1 MLAPT
6 RSPRS
11 RPHGAPAV
19 IWCTRAETSP
29 AAAAS
34 ARIETPS
41 ARAEASA
48 QARSR
53 SACSRRHA
61 ARDTRGSTHRQA
73 GHPVR
78 DRHADTLPLPTVF
91 SKLDGLTRF
100 LAPLLPEPFHARAI
114 DPSGFKPNR
123 RNRSASSTRPCLIS
137 WSARS
142 SASRHAA

>member
-1 MLAPT
+1 MPAPT

-19 IWCTRAETSP
+19 IWCTRAETRP

-34 ARIETPS
+34 VRIETPS

-61 ARDTRGSTHRQA
+61 ARDTRCSTRRSRRQA
-73 GHPVR
+73 AIRSVIV
-78 DRHADTLPLPTVF
+78 TLTPLQVF
-91 SKLDGLTRF
+91 S
-100 LAPLLPEPFHARAI
+100 
-114 DPSGFKPNR
+114 
-123 RNRSASSTRPCLIS
+123 
-137 WSARS
+137 
-142 SASRHAA
+142 

>member
-34 ARIETPS
+34 VRTETPS
-41 ARAEASA
+41 ARAQATA
-48 QARSR
+48 QVRSR

-61 ARDTRGSTHRQA
+61 ARDTRCSTRRSRRQA
-73 GHPVR
+73 AIRSVIV
-78 DRHADTLPLPTVF
+78 TLTPLQVF
-91 SKLDGLTRF
+91 S
-100 LAPLLPEPFHARAI
+100 
-114 DPSGFKPNR
+114 
-123 RNRSASSTRPCLIS
+123 
-137 WSARS
+137 
-142 SASRHAA
+142 

>member
-19 IWCTRAETSP
+19 IWCTRAGESR
-29 AAAAS
+29 AAAGS
-34 ARIETPS
+34 VRIETPS

-61 ARDTRGSTHRQA
+61 ARDTRRSRRQA
-73 GHPVR
+73 AIRSVIV
-78 DRHADTLPLPTVF
+78 TLTPLQVF
-91 SKLDGLTRF
+91 SELDSPGG
-100 LAPLLPEPFHARAI
+100 
-114 DPSGFKPNR
+114 SVR
-123 RNRSASSTRPCLIS
+123 RC
-137 WSARS
+137 
-142 SASRHAA
+142 

>member
-34 ARIETPS
+34 VRIETPS

-53 SACSRRHA
+53 SACSSRHA
-61 ARDTRGSTHRQA
+61 ARDTRCSTGRSRRQA
-73 GHPVR
+73 AIRSVIV
-78 DRHADTLPLPTVF
+78 TLTPLQVF
-91 SKLDGLTRF
+91 S
-100 LAPLLPEPFHARAI
+100 
-114 DPSGFKPNR
+114 
-123 RNRSASSTRPCLIS
+123 
-137 WSARS
+137 
-142 SASRHAA
+142 

>member
-6 RSPRS
+6 RSPWS

-34 ARIETPS
+34 VRIETPS

-53 SACSRRHA
+53 SPCSRRHA
-61 ARDTRGSTHRQA
+61 ARDTRCSTRRSRQA
-73 GHPVR
+73 AIRSVIV
-78 DRHADTLPLPTVF
+78 TLTPLQVF
-91 SKLDGLTRF
+91 SELDSQGGSVRRCCQH
-100 LAPLLPEPFHARAI
+100 PE
-114 DPSGFKPNR
+114 
-123 RNRSASSTRPCLIS
+123 
-137 WSARS
+137 
-142 SASRHAA
+142 